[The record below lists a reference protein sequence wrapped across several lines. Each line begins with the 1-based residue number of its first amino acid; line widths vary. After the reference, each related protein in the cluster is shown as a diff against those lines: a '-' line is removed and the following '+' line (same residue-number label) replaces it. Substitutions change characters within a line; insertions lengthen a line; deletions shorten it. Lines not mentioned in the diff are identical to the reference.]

1 MSRGRQRC
9 QGSLIDSHYDLKRS
23 NRTVSKTIKGY
34 IPRNA
39 IKNIAPTLHL
49 TFQNCQIQN
58 LHNHAIYKRAQL
70 QSLSL
75 IDNLLKTIPTEIL
88 TSKIELF
95 DLTGN
100 FITNLTAGDVD
111 KMRSQARGLHTL
123 VLKRNKLITADLT
136 DIEIFKDGCNS
147 KRNFH
152 P

>member
-1 MSRGRQRC
+1 M
-9 QGSLIDSHYDLKRS
+9 
-23 NRTVSKTIKGY
+23 KGY

-75 IDNLLKTIPTEIL
+75 IDNLLKTIPTEVL

-100 FITNLTAGDVD
+100 HITNLTAGDVNR
-111 KMRSQARGLHTL
+111 MRFQARDLHTL
-123 VLKRNKLITADLT
+123 VLKRNKLTTADFT
-136 DIEIFKDGCNS
+136 DIDIFKDSCNDNIQLTS
-147 KRNFH
+147 PSVDTVRPVILYPLAVKI
-152 P
+152 

>member
-1 MSRGRQRC
+1 MQ
-9 QGSLIDSHYDLKRS
+9 
-23 NRTVSKTIKGY
+23 GY

-70 QSLSL
+70 QSLRL
-75 IDNLLKTIPTEIL
+75 IDNLLKTIPTEVL

-100 FITNLTAGDVD
+100 LITNFTADDVHR
-111 KMRSQARGLHTL
+111 MRSQARDLHTI
-123 VLKRNKLITADLT
+123 VLQRNKLTTADLT
-136 DIEIFKDGCNS
+136 DIEIFKDGCNF
-147 KRNFH
+147 KMNFH
-152 P
+152 PYWWNKMG